1 MCPLGA
7 LQQNRG
13 TWDAREDRKQAE
25 VIRQLA
31 RRRLGLVGRNPICGA
46 VRWGPGLGRSP
57 QRFAARADLGRR
69 RHSAARPGEPGGDSC
84 VGLAGAGQGRSLF
97 RLVSTLPAAAMTSA
111 TSAPMTP
118 GNAAAAG
125 VRPNVWCLDCRHQ
138 VEPEPAERSTGRNYR
153 AALAQS
159 ALSAANFSS
168 ACPFGRPPPAIRSA
182 RPRAAARSP
191 SSRPNAA
198 GAARPDSS
206 RRSRRDRACCRA
218 CPRAR
223 PGPDCGSPRR

>member
-31 RRRLGLVGRNPICGA
+31 RRRLGLVGRNPIHGA
-46 VRWGPGLGRSP
+46 VRRGPGLGRSP
-57 QRFAARADLGRR
+57 QRFAARADLGWR
-69 RHSAARPGEPGGDSC
+69 RHSAARPGEPGGDSG
-84 VGLAGAGQGRSLF
+84 VRLAGAGQGRSLF

-138 VEPEPAERSTGRNYR
+138 VEPEPAERSTGPKLPCRIGAIGFECGEFLFR
-153 AALAQS
+153 
-159 ALSAANFSS
+159 LS
-168 ACPFGRPPPAIRSA
+168 FGRPPPAIRSA
-182 RPRAAARSP
+182 RPKAVARSP